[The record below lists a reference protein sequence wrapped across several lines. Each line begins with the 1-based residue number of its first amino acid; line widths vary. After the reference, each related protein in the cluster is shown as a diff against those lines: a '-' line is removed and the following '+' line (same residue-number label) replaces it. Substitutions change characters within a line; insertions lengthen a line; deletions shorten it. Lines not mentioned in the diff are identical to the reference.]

1 MTKFL
6 NISTDNTLGG
16 NSPSNELVAS
26 QKAIKEY
33 VDNNSGSIATGITN
47 KNTATGATNP
57 VYDWV
62 GTLAEYN
69 AQDIENQHPDWI
81 CYITD
86 DVSGGA
92 SVYTKTEVDNIASTL
107 VHLAGDETITG
118 TKSFSS
124 VAYGTP
130 SDANNSIVTTSNK
143 SKGQNGYFK
152 FGNGLIIQWGTLT
165 TTGADSR
172 WVTFPTAFSSDNS
185 YSVTINPKG
194 ASTAAIYTIAIN
206 NYTATGFNAYS
217 GGNVRNFQAFWIAIG
232 Y

>member
-47 KNTATGATNP
+47 KNTEAGATNP
-57 VYDWV
+57 IYDWV

-92 SVYTKTEVDNIASTL
+92 SVYTKAQVDTIASGKANTAL
-107 VHLAGDETITG
+107 DNLTSAG
-118 TKSFSS
+118 KSFITHAGMPDMSAG
-124 VAYGTP
+124 V
-130 SDANNSIVTTSNK
+130 
-143 SKGQNGYFK
+143 QL
-152 FGNGLIIQWGTLT
+152 NGL
-165 TTGADSR
+165 DSYQQITEDG
-172 WVTFPTAFSSDNS
+172 WLHISSSGDGNWTDVGVY
-185 YSVTINPKG
+185 YSVNGSTHIMQFTCATLYGNQMFLPVPKN
-194 ASTAAIYTIAIN
+194 IYIKRYNSKTTQIVFYPCIK
-206 NYTATGFNAYS
+206 G
-217 GGNVRNFQAFWIAIG
+217 
-232 Y
+232 